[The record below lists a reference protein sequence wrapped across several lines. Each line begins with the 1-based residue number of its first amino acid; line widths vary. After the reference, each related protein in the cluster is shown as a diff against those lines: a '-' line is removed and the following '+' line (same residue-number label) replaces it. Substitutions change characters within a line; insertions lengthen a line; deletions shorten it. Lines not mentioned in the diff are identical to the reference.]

1 MVHTLPTLDYSFD
14 ALEPWIDTATME
26 IHYSKHHQA
35 YIDNLN
41 KALVDF
47 PAEAEKPIEKLLSNL
62 EAVPEKIRTAVRNH
76 GGGHYNHSLFWK
88 VMTGDTKLRIYE
100 DKNLRI
106 IEEINKVFGD
116 MEKFREQFGA
126 AAMGRFGSG
135 WAWLV
140 ADGSGQLS
148 VVSTANQD
156 TPLSEGKKPLLGLDV
171 WEHAY
176 YLKYQNRRKDYVDA
190 WWNVVNWTEVERQY
204 LTLSQPHPPQ

>member
-1 MVHTLPTLDYSFD
+1 MIYTLPKLDYSFD
-14 ALEPWIDTATME
+14 ALEPSIDARTME

-41 KALVDF
+41 KALTDF

-62 EAVPEKIRTAVRNH
+62 EAVPEKIRAAVRNH
-76 GGGHYNHSLFWK
+76 GGGHYNHSQFWK

-116 MEKFREQFGA
+116 MTKFKEQFSA

-140 ADGSGQLS
+140 ADDSGQLS
-148 VVSTANQD
+148 VTSTANQD

-190 WWNVVNWTEVERQY
+190 WWNVINWVEVEKNFG
-204 LTLSQPHPPQ
+204 

>member
-1 MVHTLPTLDYSFD
+1 MIYTLPKLDYAFD
-14 ALEPWIDTATME
+14 ALEPSIDAATME

-41 KALVDF
+41 KALADF
-47 PAEAEKPIEKLLSNL
+47 PEEAEKPIEQLLSNL
-62 EAVPEKIRTAVRNH
+62 EAVPEKIRMAVRNH
-76 GGGHYNHSLFWK
+76 GGGHFNHSLFWK

-106 IEEINKVFGD
+106 IAEINKVFGD

-135 WAWLV
+135 WAWL
-140 ADGSGQLS
+140 ATDPSASSGQELS
-148 VVSTANQD
+148 ILSTANQD
-156 TPLSEGKKPLLGLDV
+156 SPLSEGKKPLLGLDV

-176 YLKYQNRRKDYVDA
+176 YLKYQNRRKDYVEA
-190 WWNVVNWTEVERQY
+190 WWKVVNWAEVEKNFG
-204 LTLSQPHPPQ
+204 

>member
-41 KALVDF
+41 KALADF
-47 PAEAEKPIEKLLSNL
+47 PEVAEKPIEKLLSNL
-62 EAVPEKIRTAVRNH
+62 ETVPEKIRAAVRNH

-106 IEEINKVFGD
+106 IEEINKIFGD
-116 MEKFREQFGA
+116 MEKFQAQFSA

-140 ADGSGQLS
+140 VDGSGQLS
-148 VVSTANQD
+148 VASTANQD
-156 TPLSEGKKPLLGLDV
+156 TPLSEGKKPLFGLDV

-204 LTLSQPHPPQ
+204 LTLSQPHLPQ

>member
-1 MVHTLPTLDYSFD
+1 MIYTLPKLDYAFD
-14 ALEPWIDTATME
+14 ALEPSIDAATME

-41 KALVDF
+41 KALADF
-47 PAEAEKPIEKLLSNL
+47 PEEAEKPIEQLLSNL
-62 EAVPEKIRTAVRNH
+62 EAVPEKIRMAVRNH

-88 VMTGDTKLRIYE
+88 VMTEDTKLRIYE

-106 IEEINKVFGD
+106 IAEINKVFGD
-116 MEKFREQFGA
+116 MGKFKEQFSA

-135 WAWLV
+135 WAWL
-140 ADGSGQLS
+140 ATDPSASSGQELS
-148 VVSTANQD
+148 ILSTANQD
-156 TPLSEGKKPLLGLDV
+156 SPLSEGKKPLLGLDV

-190 WWNVVNWTEVERQY
+190 WWKVINWVEVERRF
-204 LTLSQPHPPQ
+204 LTLS

>member
-116 MEKFREQFGA
+116 MEKFKEQFSA

-140 ADGSGQLS
+140 VDGSGQLS
-148 VVSTANQD
+148 VASTANQD
-156 TPLSEGKKPLLGLDV
+156 TPLSEGKKPLFGLDV

-176 YLKYQNRRKDYVDA
+176 YLKYQNRRKDYVEA
-190 WWNVVNWTEVERQY
+190 WWKVVNWAEIEKNF
-204 LTLSQPHPPQ
+204 SGA

>member
-148 VVSTANQD
+148 VASTANQD

>member
-106 IEEINKVFGD
+106 IEEINKIFGD
-116 MEKFREQFGA
+116 MEKFQAQFSA

-140 ADGSGQLS
+140 VDGSGQLS
-148 VVSTANQD
+148 VASTANQD
-156 TPLSEGKKPLLGLDV
+156 TPLSEGKKPLFGLDV

-204 LTLSQPHPPQ
+204 LTLSQPHLPQ

>member
-1 MVHTLPTLDYSFD
+1 MIYTLPKLDYSFD
-14 ALEPWIDTATME
+14 ALEPTIDAMTME

-41 KALVDF
+41 KALADF

-116 MEKFREQFGA
+116 MEKFKEQFGA

-140 ADGSGQLS
+140 VDGSGQLS
-148 VVSTANQD
+148 VASTANQD

-190 WWNVVNWTEVERQY
+190 WWKVVNWVEVEKNFGIAG
-204 LTLSQPHPPQ
+204 

>member
-1 MVHTLPTLDYSFD
+1 MVYTLPKLDYSFG
-14 ALEPWIDTATME
+14 ALEPSIDTATME
-26 IHYSKHHQA
+26 IHYTKHHQA

-41 KALVDF
+41 KALADF
-47 PAEAEKPIEKLLSNL
+47 PDEAEKSVEELLSNL
-62 EAVPEKIRTAVRNH
+62 EAVPEKIRMAVRNH

-88 VMTGDTKLRIYE
+88 MMTADEKLRSYE
-100 DKNLRI
+100 SGNLRI
-106 IEEINKVFGD
+106 IAEIEKAFGD
-116 MEKFREQFGA
+116 MEKFKEQFSA

-140 ADGSGQLS
+140 VDGSGQLS
-148 VVSTANQD
+148 VASTANQD

-190 WWNVVNWTEVERQY
+190 WWKVVNWVEVEKNFGIAG
-204 LTLSQPHPPQ
+204 

>member
-1 MVHTLPTLDYSFD
+1 MIHTLPKLDYAFD
-14 ALEPWIDTATME
+14 ALEPSIDAATME

-41 KALVDF
+41 KALADF
-47 PAEAEKPIEKLLSNL
+47 PTEAEKSLEQLLGDL
-62 EAVPEKIRTAVRNH
+62 ESVPEKIRMAVRNH

-88 VMTGDTKLRIYE
+88 VMTEDTKLRSYE

-106 IEEINKVFGD
+106 IAEINKVFGD
-116 MEKFREQFGA
+116 MEKFREQFSA
-126 AAMGRFGSG
+126 TAMGRFGSG
-135 WAWLV
+135 WAWL
-140 ADGSGQLS
+140 ATDPSASSGQELS
-148 VVSTANQD
+148 ILSTANQD

-190 WWNVVNWTEVERQY
+190 WWKVVNWAEVENNF
-204 LTLSQPHPPQ
+204 S